1 MEDANS
7 KWFDFSL
14 KAVDRLNSMDGD
26 WQRLSGVE
34 QELAALWKLEAD
46 MNNGGF
52 VQFFCNWGFDC
63 YQFSRRALNNIQ
75 AYDALKI
82 IEKEFAIIDAVFARY
97 KNELK
102 EYWDIPRYLE
112 EGEIEELNRLDE
124 EFWGYPD
131 DISQLGLG
139 FYKA

>member
-97 KNELK
+97 KNEMK